1 MKAMQCGSEISGI
14 TISNLLRENES
25 GIPSPSLTIIQ
36 MVLFSLLI
44 LILRQRVGSR
54 EENGSKC
61 VHSPATLQ
69 FCRPFVDCCCLFVII
84 KIVSRWFVQRF
95 TIGMRMGSFK
105 VNCKTGT
112 KWLVLQ
118 TEKYERVEINKY
130 RLR

>member
-1 MKAMQCGSEISGI
+1 MKAMQYGSEISGI

-69 FCRPFVDCCCLFVII
+69 FCRPFVDCCCLFV
-84 KIVSRWFVQRF
+84 KFVSIWFVQRF
-95 TIGMRMGSFK
+95 TIGMRLASFK
-105 VNCKTGT
+105 VNCKTST

-118 TEKYERVEINKY
+118 TENYERVEINKY

>member
-1 MKAMQCGSEISGI
+1 MKAMQYGSEISGI

-54 EENGSKC
+54 KENGSKC

-69 FCRPFVDCCCLFVII
+69 FCRPFVDCCCKF
-84 KIVSRWFVQRF
+84 VSRWFVQRF
-95 TIGMRMGSFK
+95 TIGMRLDSFK
-105 VNCKTGT
+105 VNCKTST

-118 TEKYERVEINKY
+118 AENYERVEINKY

>member
-1 MKAMQCGSEISGI
+1 MKAMQYGSEISGI

-69 FCRPFVDCCCLFVII
+69 FCRPFVDCCCKL
-84 KIVSRWFVQRF
+84 VSRWFVQRF
-95 TIGMRMGSFK
+95 TIGMRLDSFK
-105 VNCKTGT
+105 VNCKTST

-118 TEKYERVEINKY
+118 TENYERVEINKY

>member
-1 MKAMQCGSEISGI
+1 MKAMQYGSEISGI

-69 FCRPFVDCCCLFVII
+69 FCRPFVDCCCKF
-84 KIVSRWFVQRF
+84 VSRWFVQRF
-95 TIGMRMGSFK
+95 TIGMRLASFK
-105 VNCKTGT
+105 VNCKTST

-118 TEKYERVEINKY
+118 TENYERVEINKY

>member
-1 MKAMQCGSEISGI
+1 MKVMQYGSEISGI
-14 TISNLLRENES
+14 MISNLLRENES

-54 EENGSKC
+54 EENCSKC

-69 FCRPFVDCCCLFVII
+69 FCRPFVDCCCIFV
-84 KIVSRWFVQRF
+84 KFVSRWFVQRF
-95 TIGMRMGSFK
+95 TIGMRLTSFK

>member
-1 MKAMQCGSEISGI
+1 MKAIQYGSELSGI

-54 EENGSKC
+54 KENGSKC
-61 VHSPATLQ
+61 VHSFATLQ
-69 FCRPFVDCCCLFVII
+69 FCRPFVDCCCIFV
-84 KIVSRWFVQRF
+84 KFVSWWFVQRF
-95 TIGMRMGSFK
+95 TKGMRLESFK
-105 VNCKTGT
+105 ANCKTGT

-118 TEKYERVEINKY
+118 TENYERVEINKY

>member
-1 MKAMQCGSEISGI
+1 MKAMQYGSEISGI

-69 FCRPFVDCCCLFVII
+69 FCRPFVDCCCKF
-84 KIVSRWFVQRF
+84 VSRWFVQRF
-95 TIGMRMGSFK
+95 TIGMRLASFK

>member
-1 MKAMQCGSEISGI
+1 MKAMQYGSEISGI

-54 EENGSKC
+54 KENGSKC

-69 FCRPFVDCCCLFVII
+69 FCRPFVDCCCKF
-84 KIVSRWFVQRF
+84 VSRWFVQRF
-95 TIGMRMGSFK
+95 TIGMRLDSFK
-105 VNCKTGT
+105 VNCKTSS
-112 KWLVLQ
+112 
-118 TEKYERVEINKY
+118 
-130 RLR
+130 